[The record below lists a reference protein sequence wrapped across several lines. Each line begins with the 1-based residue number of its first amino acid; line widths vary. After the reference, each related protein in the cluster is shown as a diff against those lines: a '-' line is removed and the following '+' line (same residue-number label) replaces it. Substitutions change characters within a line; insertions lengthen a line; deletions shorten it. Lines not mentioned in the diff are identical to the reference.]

1 MRTIPAYFCLQTETE
16 WTRSSA
22 TLRSPTLEGGMGVG
36 VPTHFV
42 KDCRRGNYFRSFLPY
57 KAGQGDNKLQPD
69 SILGWIKS
77 SGRPIPLRVIQ
88 SSSEGSWGNA

>member
-1 MRTIPAYFCLQTETE
+1 MLRSMQKLMRTIPAYFCLQTETE

-42 KDCRRGNYFRSFLPY
+42 KDCLREYCTR
-57 KAGQGDNKLQPD
+57 KALAFNQL
-69 SILGWIKS
+69 
-77 SGRPIPLRVIQ
+77 V
-88 SSSEGSWGNA
+88 